1 MIFTLVIGL
10 TLALVLGMAAQKLSL
25 SPLVG
30 YLAAG
35 MLAAQPWWGHPVSGE
50 VVEEFSHLGV
60 VLLLFGVGLQFHLK
74 DLLSVQKI
82 VVPGALVCMPLIA
95 CLGMGAFCLFGMGAH
110 AWDNGLMYGLCICVS
125 STVVLTRV
133 LSDNRVMQSP
143 AGYTALGWLVMED
156 IFTIVLLVLLPA
168 VFSGE
173 SLGAAL
179 GWMALK
185 LTLMIVCVALVGRY
199 VIGRVLT
206 YVSRSASGEL
216 FTLAV
221 LTCALGIAV
230 LSATVFNASMEFGAF
245 LSGMVVGQSKFA
257 SRAAGDAL
265 PMRDA
270 FAVLFFVSVGMGFN
284 PQGLVDYWPL
294 ALCTLGI
301 CMFMKPLAAFCMIR
315 LLGKPMRLSMM
326 VGGSLSQIGEFSFIL
341 ATLIA
346 GTYGMLPMEAANV
359 ITGVAIISIIINAAC
374 YRFVP
379 RAVNALEKRGI
390 GLPPAGSSDHI
401 PAPRE
406 DKHRAILVG
415 YGPCGELASKVL
427 RRFDFDI
434 VVIEMNVDTVTRL
447 NQSGIPALHGDARV
461 RHILKAAGCEKAV
474 SINITSPAAPADAI
488 AAAAKALNPDIYVVA
503 HTSYIR
509 SAQQLRSNGAA
520 DYVFSGEAEV
530 ALSMTSHLLRIMGAT
545 EEQVQ
550 KERQQNRSVLF
561 GAPAI
566 EEQKNAG

>member
-10 TLALVLGMAAQKLSL
+10 TLALVLGILAQKLSL

-35 MLAAQPWWGHPVSGE
+35 MLAGQPWWGQPVESH

-74 DLLSVQKI
+74 DLLAVQKI
-82 VVPGALVCMPLIA
+82 VVPGAMVCMPLISV
-95 CLGMGAFCLFGMGAH
+95 LGMVAFYHFGMGEH
-110 AWDNGLMYGLCICVS
+110 GWLNGLMYGLCICVS

-133 LSDNRVMQSP
+133 LSDNRVLQSP
-143 AGYTALGWLVMED
+143 AGHTALGWLVMED

-185 LTLMIVCVALVGRY
+185 LTLMIICVAVVGRY
-199 VIGRVLT
+199 VIGQVLT

-221 LTCALGIAV
+221 LACALGIAV
-230 LSATVFNASMEFGAF
+230 LSSTVFNASMEFGAF

-257 SRAAGDAL
+257 SRAASDAL

-294 ALCTLGI
+294 ALATLGI
-301 CMFMKPLAAFCMIR
+301 CMFMKPLASFCMIR
-315 LLGKPMRLSMM
+315 LLRKPMRLSMM

-359 ITGVAIISIIINAAC
+359 ITGVAIISIIINAGC

-379 RAVNALEKRGI
+379 MAINALEKRGI
-390 GLPPAGSSDHI
+390 GLPPAGETDHI

-406 DKHRAILVG
+406 DKHRVILVG
-415 YGPCGELASKVL
+415 YGPCGELITKVL
-427 RRFDFDI
+427 QRYDMEV

-447 NQSGIPALHGDARV
+447 NKEGIPAIHGDARV
-461 RHILKAAGCEKAV
+461 RHILQAAGCEKAT
-474 SINITSPAAPADAI
+474 SINITSAAAPAAEII
-488 AAAAKALNPDIYVVA
+488 AAARALNPKIYTVA

-509 SAQQLRSNGAA
+509 SAQQLRQNNAS
-520 DYVFSGEAEV
+520 YVFSGEAEV
-530 ALSMTSHLLRIMGAT
+530 ALSMSSHLLRVLGAT
-545 EEQVQ
+545 EEQVE
-550 KERQQNRSVLF
+550 KERQINRTALF
-561 GAPAI
+561 G
-566 EEQKNAG
+566 NAAMEANAARH